1 MTQIGSNLAYDQ
13 VKTVMNAWME
23 TVRQKEDL
31 HAKCLKAMYAARGPI
46 DRLHQ
51 YIHSENIN
59 ASNKA
64 TQSMYVRARKKQ
76 MKLEKEI
83 EQLKDEFYQ
92 TKDKADDFKPQLDE
106 AYREREDNPTKFQV
120 LLGHWQK
127 LEAEA
132 AGAKTTYRDK
142 LREEKSTR
150 MTFIEEMKK
159 FQNDSDAFEMARLE
173 NLKTVLGLMLKS
185 NKNVEFHRKEKL
197 KAIFEE
203 GISELE
209 KLDIEREIAVFN
221 QFYVYEH
228 KFPQEELHPSEVN
241 EQKASR
247 TSEEKSDVA
256 SSQKWA
262 TSRKSMVSDVVQI
275 LPARDNTAVFVQTG
289 VDSDS
294 DHNED
299 SWKHSRP
306 IPVTTP
312 RLVTASQPPDVE
324 IPNAVMETTTYR
336 APVIKETI
344 VENYKGL
351 SDSDSDV
358 DTQTVSPTLP
368 MTQSS
373 DPKRA

>member
-1 MTQIGSNLAYDQ
+1 
-13 VKTVMNAWME
+13 
-23 TVRQKEDL
+23 
-31 HAKCLKAMYAARGPI
+31 
-46 DRLHQ
+46 
-51 YIHSENIN
+51 
-59 ASNKA
+59 
-64 TQSMYVRARKKQ
+64 
-76 MKLEKEI
+76 
-83 EQLKDEFYQ
+83 
-92 TKDKADDFKPQLDE
+92 
-106 AYREREDNPTKFQV
+106 
-120 LLGHWQK
+120 
-127 LEAEA
+127 
-132 AGAKTTYRDK
+132 
-142 LREEKSTR
+142 

-173 NLKTVLGLMLKS
+173 NLKDVLGLMLKS
-185 NKNVEFHRKEKL
+185 NKNVEFQRKEKL

-247 TSEEKSDVA
+247 TSEEKSDMA
-256 SSQKWA
+256 SSKKWA

-275 LPARDNTAVFVQTG
+275 LPARDNTTVFVQTR
-289 VDSDS
+289 VDSD
-294 DHNED
+294 ED
-299 SWKHSRP
+299 SWKHSSP
-306 IPVTTP
+306 ITVTTP

-324 IPNAVMETTTYR
+324 IPNAVMETITYR

-344 VENYKGL
+344 VENFKGL

-358 DTQTVSPTLP
+358 DTQTMSPSLP

-373 DPKRA
+373 DPKSILKSAAGKKVKVYALKDFTARSEDELTFKAGQKIYISDHESAPDVRAYGYIKKGKLMKKKKYGFFPTQLITTVKLTGKHSFLKKKSSKKGTDGK